1 MYKQPNSTTAKG
13 SRAEKMAIKYLEAQ
27 KFQILEQNF
36 YAKKMGEIDII
47 AQKDTLLHFIEVK
60 SATANFDPIYNFTAS
75 KLKKVINSS
84 YYYMKLKNIDRAFC
98 IDAMI
103 IRGED
108 IEFIENITI

>member
-1 MYKQPNSTTAKG
+1 MYKQQGSTTAKG
-13 SRAEKMAIKYLEAQ
+13 SKAEEMAVVYLKAHN
-27 KFQILEQNF
+27 FQILEQNF

-47 AQKDTLLHFIEVK
+47 AQKDNLLHFIEVK
-60 SATANFDPIYNFTAS
+60 SATANFDPIYNFTAR

-98 IDAMI
+98 IDAII

-108 IEFIENITI
+108 IEFIENITM